1 MPKGYWIGHVTVR
14 DPEAYRPYVEANTE
28 IIARFGGRFL
38 VRGGASEAREGQAR
52 DRHVVIEFPDLD
64 SARACYDSPEYQEI
78 ARIRFANAE
87 TDMILV
93 EGA

>member
-1 MPKGYWIGHVTVR
+1 MR

-38 VRGGASEAREGQAR
+38 VRGGAFERREGEARE
-52 DRHVVIEFPDLD
+52 RHVVIEFPDPEA
-64 SARACYDSPEYQEI
+64 ARACYDSPEYQEI
-78 ARIRFANAE
+78 ALIRFANAD
-87 TDMILV
+87 TDMIVV